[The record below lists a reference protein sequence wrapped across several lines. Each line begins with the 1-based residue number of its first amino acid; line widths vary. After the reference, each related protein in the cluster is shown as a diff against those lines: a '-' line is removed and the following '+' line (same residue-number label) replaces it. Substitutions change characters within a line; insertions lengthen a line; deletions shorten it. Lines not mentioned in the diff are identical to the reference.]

1 MGFLKKEESACVAGD
16 TDSIP
21 GSGRAAGEG
30 IGYPLQYSWAS
41 LVDQLVKNLPA
52 VVETWV
58 RPLGWEDP
66 LENGKATHSR
76 ILAWRIPWIVHGI
89 AESRTRLSDF
99 HFTGSPLLFEGFL
112 ELGRVGAT
120 LSVCG
125 LLIAAASLTAEVR
138 LQVLPLQYSGHVD
151 SVLVE
156 HLLSY
161 SLACGIFLDRG
172 LNLCPL
178 HWQADSSS
186 PHHQGSLHLCFLFWF
201 VGPEALWDPSSL
213 TRDGAPTLVP
223 GTGRQ
228 SLNHRSIREALVVWV
243 DQMVKN
249 LPAVRETRVQSL
261 GQEEPLEEEM
271 ATHSTVPAW
280 RIPRT
285 EEPGGLQSQRV
296 RHD

>member
-1 MGFLKKEESACVAGD
+1 M
-16 TDSIP
+16 
-21 GSGRAAGEG
+21 
-30 IGYPLQYSWAS
+30 
-41 LVDQLVKNLPA
+41 
-52 VVETWV
+52 VETWV
-58 RPLGWEDP
+58 RSLGWEDP
-66 LENGKATHSR
+66 LEKGKATHSR

-112 ELGRVGAT
+112 ELERVGAT
-120 LSVCG
+120 LSVRG

-161 SLACGIFLDRG
+161 SMACGIFLDRG

-186 PHHQGSLHLCFLFWF
+186 LHHQGSLHLCFLFWF

-213 TRDGAPTLVP
+213 TRDGAPTLAPHPLVS

-228 SLNHRSIREALVVWV
+228 SLNHRTIREALVVWV

-249 LPAVRETRVQSL
+249 LPAVGETRVQSL

-285 EEPGGLQSQRV
+285 EEPGGLQSVGSQRV